1 MLQNVIL
8 LPKARPAECHPRPP
22 NLLVSNSQR
31 PLFLP
36 SGPNSHSPAIRLNQ
50 PLPGRR
56 FTDLGLVICP
66 DPLPLRNCVCQPS
79 HPCLSSRIRQIKAC
93 RVTRRLFL
101 SYIKLFCAP
110 PLPSAV
116 FPPFVLFLSRDFLYT
131 NSSHLESIDL
141 VSRESYFASRSVA
154 YVLHTSVEPTV
165 TSRGHCLSETQNS
178 TPSFF

>member
-1 MLQNVIL
+1 MIL

-110 PLPSAV
+110 P
-116 FPPFVLFLSRDFLYT
+116 PPAFCSLSPICFVPFSGLFVYQFLSFGEHRLSFKRVLFCLPIRGIRLTHISGANCDISRPLPLR
-131 NSSHLESIDL
+131 NSELN
-141 VSRESYFASRSVA
+141 SV
-154 YVLHTSVEPTV
+154 VL
-165 TSRGHCLSETQNS
+165 LIY
-178 TPSFF
+178 